1 MKLMGM
7 KLRGMPIFRKLEVE
21 EESSG
26 VRVMITEVGGGLGS
40 IVCCFYG
47 DKYSTVLKLQ
57 RSEENQMSEY
67 G

>member
-26 VRVMITEVGGGLGS
+26 VQVMITEVGGGLGS

-47 DKYSTVLKLQ
+47 DKYSTVLKL
-57 RSEENQMSEY
+57 
-67 G
+67 